1 MKFKEKSKLSDA
13 KSLERTLNRL
23 AHEIVEKSKGT
34 DDLAIIGI
42 RTRGEFL
49 AKRIAKKIN
58 EIEKKDIPVGVLD
71 VVMYRDDFRVKHRLP
86 AVEVTDIP
94 FDIAEKKLILVDDV
108 IYTGRTIR
116 AALDALVDF
125 GRAAK
130 IQLAVLVD
138 RGHREMPIKP
148 DYVGKNFPTADDEE
162 IRVKVTEVDDE
173 DAVLLVQRIKE

>member
-1 MKFKEKSKLSDA
+1 MKFKEKSKLADA
-13 KSLERTLNRL
+13 RALERTLNRL
-23 AHEIVEKSKGT
+23 AHEILEKSSST
-34 DDLAIIGI
+34 EDIAIIGI

-49 AKRIAKKIN
+49 AKRIAKKIE
-58 EIEKKDIPVGVLD
+58 EIEGVEIPVGVLD
-71 VVMYRDDFRVKHRLP
+71 IVMYRDDFRVKHKLP

-94 FDIAEKKLILVDDV
+94 FGIDNKTLILVDDV
-108 IYTGRTIR
+108 VYTGRTIR

-130 IQLAVLVD
+130 IRLAVLVD

-162 IRVKVTEVDDE
+162 IRVKVTEVDDKDE
-173 DAVLLVQRIKE
+173 ILLVQRIDE

>member
-1 MKFKEKSKLSDA
+1 MKFKEKSKLADA
-13 KSLERTLNRL
+13 RALERTLNRL
-23 AHEIVEKSKGT
+23 AHEILEKSSST
-34 DDLAIIGI
+34 EDIAIIGI

-49 AKRIAKKIN
+49 AKRIAKKIQ
-58 EIEKKDIPVGVLD
+58 EIEGVEIPVGVLD
-71 VVMYRDDFRVKHRLP
+71 IVMYRDDFRVKHKLP

-94 FDIAEKKLILVDDV
+94 FGIDNKTLILVDDV

-148 DYVGKNFPTADDEE
+148 DYIGKNFPTADDEE

>member
-1 MKFKEKSKLSDA
+1 MQFKEKSKMADA
-13 KSLERTLNRL
+13 RDLDRTLNRL
-23 AHEIVEKSKGT
+23 AHEILEKNKGT

-49 AKRIAKKIN
+49 AKRIAEKIR
-58 EIEKKDIPVGVLD
+58 EIEKKEIPVGVLD
-71 VVMYRDDFRVKHRLP
+71 VVMYRDDFRVKHKLP

-94 FDIAEKKLILVDDV
+94 FDIDEKILILVDDV
-108 IYTGRTIR
+108 VYTGRTIR

-130 IQLAVLVD
+130 IQLACLVD
-138 RGHREMPIKP
+138 RGHREMPIKA

-162 IRVKVTEVDDE
+162 IRVKVTEIDNE
-173 DAVLLVQRIKE
+173 DGILIVQRIDE

>member
-1 MKFKEKSKLSDA
+1 MKFKEKSKLADA
-13 KSLERTLNRL
+13 RALERTLNRL
-23 AHEIVEKSKGT
+23 AHEILEKSSST
-34 DDLAIIGI
+34 EDIAIIGI

-49 AKRIAKKIN
+49 AKRIAKKIQ
-58 EIEKKDIPVGVLD
+58 EIEGVEIPVGVLD
-71 VVMYRDDFRVKHRLP
+71 IVMYRDDFRVKHKLP

-94 FDIAEKKLILVDDV
+94 FGIDNKTLILVDDV
-108 IYTGRTIR
+108 VYTGRTIR

-130 IQLAVLVD
+130 IRLAVLVD

-162 IRVKVTEVDDE
+162 IRVKVMEVDDKDE
-173 DAVLLVQRIKE
+173 ILLVQRIDE

>member
-1 MKFKEKSKLSDA
+1 MKFKEKSKLADA
-13 KSLERTLNRL
+13 RALERTLNRL
-23 AHEIVEKSKGT
+23 AHEILEKSSST
-34 DDLAIIGI
+34 EDIAIIGI

-49 AKRIAKKIN
+49 AKRIAKKIQ
-58 EIEKKDIPVGVLD
+58 EIEGVEIPVGVLD
-71 VVMYRDDFRVKHRLP
+71 IVMYRDDFRVKHKLP

-94 FDIAEKKLILVDDV
+94 FGIDNKTLILVDDV
-108 IYTGRTIR
+108 VYTGRTIR

-130 IQLAVLVD
+130 IRLAVLVD

-162 IRVKVTEVDDE
+162 IRVKVTEVDDKDE
-173 DAVLLVQRIKE
+173 ILLVQRIDE